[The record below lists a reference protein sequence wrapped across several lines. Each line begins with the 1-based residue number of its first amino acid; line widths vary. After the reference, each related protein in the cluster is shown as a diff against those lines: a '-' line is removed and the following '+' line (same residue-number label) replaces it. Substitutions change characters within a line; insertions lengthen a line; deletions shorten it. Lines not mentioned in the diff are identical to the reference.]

1 MLYNIIK
8 EGGNASEE
16 KAKEKNQ
23 ELHRVSNKS
32 PNRCGLSDSGDCR
45 TNRSS

>member
-16 KAKEKNQ
+16 KAKELICNAKMTAETFCVDNTIQ
-23 ELHRVSNKS
+23 NLNNIYAELF
-32 PNRCGLSDSGDCR
+32 
-45 TNRSS
+45 